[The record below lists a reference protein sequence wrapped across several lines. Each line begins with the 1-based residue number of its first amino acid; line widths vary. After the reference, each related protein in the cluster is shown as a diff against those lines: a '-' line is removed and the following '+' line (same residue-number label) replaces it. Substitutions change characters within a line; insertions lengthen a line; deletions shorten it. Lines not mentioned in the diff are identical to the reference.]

1 MDPVQE
7 PLSVFTAIIPDAEPS
22 AVIPDAVSTPDPVS
36 TPDTVLTPDIVSTPD
51 PITNTCES
59 CDKKIQLADA
69 IICKLCDNIDDDD
82 DSDDDNEHVIPSDKK
97 ESQHLFCKKCT
108 RRCFVCNVRG
118 CTDCVEVVC
127 CDCGE
132 RMCSDCR
139 NGDDLCGCYGHC
151 SSCGTEVNRGAD
163 GWPCGE
169 CDQWLCSGCGRYGN
183 SCPECGTGEESDNDD
198 E

>member
-22 AVIPDAVSTPDPVS
+22 AEPLYNTNAEVS
-36 TPDTVLTPDIVSTPD
+36 TPDIVSTPD
-51 PITNTCES
+51 PTVIPVKTCDCES
-59 CDKKIQLADA
+59 CDKKIILADA
-69 IICKLCDNIDDDD
+69 IICKLCDKNYDSD
-82 DSDDDNEHVIPSDKK
+82 DSDDKPSDK
-97 ESQHLFCKKCT
+97 SQHLFCKKCT

-139 NGDDLCGCYGHC
+139 NNDDLCGCYGHC
-151 SSCGTEVNRGAD
+151 SSCGTDVNRGAD

-183 SCPECGTGEESDNDD
+183 SCPECGTGEEQDDDDD

>member
-7 PLSVFTAIIPDAEPS
+7 PLSVFTAISTPSAEPS
-22 AVIPDAVSTPDPVS
+22 AEPSAIIPDAVL
-36 TPDTVLTPDIVSTPD
+36 TPDTISTSDTVLTPD

-59 CDKKIQLADA
+59 CDKQIQLADA
-69 IICKLCDNIDDDD
+69 IICKLCDEDY
-82 DSDDDNEHVIPSDKK
+82 DSEDSEDEPSDKK

-118 CTDCVEVVC
+118 CTNCVEVVC

-139 NGDDLCGCYGHC
+139 NNDDLCGCYGHC

-169 CDQWLCSGCGRYGN
+169 CDQWLCSGCCRCDN
-183 SCPECGTGEESDNDD
+183 SCPECGTGEESDDDD

>member
-7 PLSVFTAIIPDAEPS
+7 PLSVFTAIIPNTEPTAIIPDAEPS
-22 AVIPDAVSTPDPVS
+22 AEPLYKTNAEVSTPDPI
-36 TPDTVLTPDIVSTPD
+36 LTPH

-59 CDKKIQLADA
+59 CDKKIILADA
-69 IICKLCDNIDDDD
+69 IICKLCDKNY
-82 DSDDDNEHVIPSDKK
+82 DSDDDDEPSDKP
-97 ESQHLFCKKCT
+97 QHLFCKKCT

-118 CTDCVEVVC
+118 CTNCVEVVC

-139 NGDDLCGCYGHC
+139 DGDDLCGCYGNC
-151 SSCGTEVNRGAD
+151 SSCGTEVNRGSD

-169 CDQWLCSGCGRYGN
+169 CDQWLCSWCCRCDN
-183 SCPECGTGEESDNDD
+183 SCPECGTGEESDD

>member
-22 AVIPDAVSTPDPVS
+22 AVIPDTVSTPN
-36 TPDTVLTPDIVSTPD
+36 
-51 PITNTCES
+51 PITNNCES
-59 CDKKIQLADA
+59 CDEKIQLADA
-69 IICKLCDNIDDDD
+69 IICKLCDNIDDD
-82 DSDDDNEHVIPSDKK
+82 SDDDEPSDKK

-118 CTDCVEVVC
+118 CTDCIEVVC

-151 SSCGTEVNRGAD
+151 SSCGTEVNRGSE
-163 GWPCGE
+163 GWPCND
-169 CDQWLCSGCGRYGN
+169 CDKWYCDGCRRGDN
-183 SCPECGTGEESDNDD
+183 PCPECGPGEDSEEEEED
-198 E
+198 EEEETPK

>member
-7 PLSVFTAIIPDAEPS
+7 PLSVFTAISPDAEPS
-22 AVIPDAVSTPDPVS
+22 TIIPDAISTPSAVL
-36 TPDTVLTPDIVSTPD
+36 TPDTVLAPVKTCD
-51 PITNTCES
+51 CES

-69 IICKLCDNIDDDD
+69 IICKLCDEDY
-82 DSDDDNEHVIPSDKK
+82 DSEDSEDDNEHIVLSDKK

-169 CDQWLCSGCGRYGN
+169 CDQWLCSGCCRCDN
-183 SCPECGTGEESDNDD
+183 SCPECGTGEESDDDD